1 MEQTQLM
8 SNASGSFNRVAASLT
23 LLTMLFFPI
32 STSRAEPV
40 PIPSMDASWLETLN
54 YYRISSGLEPV
65 TENSAQSAAALKH
78 SIYLAKTDPSLF
90 VGAYRNSHSENPA
103 SPYYSREGAN
113 SGTNLTSIGR
123 ESEAIDSWMKAPLHT
138 MGLLRDNLKTTGYA
152 SVLNERTGFYETGLD
167 VINGLVGSRTKTVT
181 FPGDGSFV
189 RLNSFDGEYPDPR
202 ESCGSDWKQFRGLP
216 LLASFL
222 VSPSIDVRAVL
233 KTPSGQVLSN
243 SSDLC
248 VVSEHTWTTSDSI
261 YGPAGSS
268 IMRADHIVLVI
279 PRAPLEA
286 GLHNVEITGSGMQ
299 ALSWK
304 FTVIA
309 RPATVNFSFEE
320 SKEIL
325 KWDPSVS
332 SQDNQIVGYTVI
344 ARDQQSKET
353 KTYRTTETNLVTHN
367 WKAGSY
373 WICVQARGKV
383 SESSCSTFWGH
394 TIDREPEEINVSYS
408 MRNPTLLTWRSSERS
423 APDAKLQSIR
433 IELRM
438 AGKSEILSSV
448 EFAANVREWT
458 LPKLNNGEY
467 EFCVVGINSYG
478 QSECEWES
486 FEIAPK
492 QNQTYSLP
500 VTSLKVGGRVSIWNE
515 FDNIFS
521 LQITSADVCK
531 AEGKVNRVE
540 VTALKAGV
548 CTFEISA
555 DETSNYL
562 AFKKRYSLKVTKA
575 ISNSSQRITIECV
588 KNEKIK
594 YITGSKPQ
602 CPAGYRRR

>member
-1 MEQTQLM
+1 
-8 SNASGSFNRVAASLT
+8 
-23 LLTMLFFPI
+23 
-32 STSRAEPV
+32 
-40 PIPSMDASWLETLN
+40 
-54 YYRISSGLEPV
+54 
-65 TENSAQSAAALKH
+65 
-78 SIYLAKTDPSLF
+78 
-90 VGAYRNSHSENPA
+90 
-103 SPYYSREGAN
+103 
-113 SGTNLTSIGR
+113 
-123 ESEAIDSWMKAPLHT
+123 
-138 MGLLRDNLKTTGYA
+138 
-152 SVLNERTGFYETGLD
+152 
-167 VINGLVGSRTKTVT
+167 
-181 FPGDGSFV
+181 
-189 RLNSFDGEYPDPR
+189 
-202 ESCGSDWKQFRGLP
+202 
-216 LLASFL
+216 
-222 VSPSIDVRAVL
+222 
-233 KTPSGQVLSN
+233 
-243 SSDLC
+243 
-248 VVSEHTWTTSDSI
+248 
-261 YGPAGSS
+261 
-268 IMRADHIVLVI
+268 
-279 PRAPLEA
+279 
-286 GLHNVEITGSGMQ
+286 
-299 ALSWK
+299 
-304 FTVIA
+304 
-309 RPATVNFSFEE
+309 VNFSFEE